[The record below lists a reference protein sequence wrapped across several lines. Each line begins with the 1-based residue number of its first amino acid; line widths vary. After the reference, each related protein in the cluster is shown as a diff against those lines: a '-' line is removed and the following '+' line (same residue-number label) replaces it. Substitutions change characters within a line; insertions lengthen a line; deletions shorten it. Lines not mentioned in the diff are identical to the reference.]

1 MVSNKQNQKVLIV
14 ANVTWNV
21 YNFRLN
27 LIEALLSEG
36 FEVHLAAV
44 QDQYTS
50 FLKDFPDVQF
60 TPLKRLYRTSKN
72 PVKDLLFLQE
82 LHSVYSMVNPDM
94 AIHYTIKPNI
104 YAGIIAQVKKVPYFS
119 VVTGLG
125 YSFIHKG
132 WLESLTEALYKI
144 GMNQSAQVV
153 FENEDDKMLFIEKG
167 IIKPSN
173 GKAVKG
179 CGVDTEHF
187 RLSSQRKP
195 NKTTFVFSYI
205 GRLLYDKGL
214 SEIIDAFKKIRLQNP
229 SVELWLIG
237 KRDLENP
244 ACISEKDFAAW
255 IEMEGV
261 FYKGY
266 TEDVRP
272 FIERSDCIVYPS
284 YREGMPKLVLEAL
297 CMETPII
304 TTDVAGCRE
313 TIVDGEHGFIVPERN
328 SEALR
333 LKMQA
338 MLHLDFIDR
347 LHMGLKGRI
356 RAEELFKDTKIARDL
371 MAIIHLG
378 MDQQKLLATNK
389 RHQSYV

>member
-1 MVSNKQNQKVLIV
+1 MVPNKQNQKVLIV

-36 FEVHLAAV
+36 FEVHLAAA

-50 FLKDFPDVQF
+50 FLKDFPEVQF

-82 LHSVYSMVNPDM
+82 LHRVYSQVNPDI

-104 YAGIIAQVKKVPYFS
+104 YAGIIAQMKKVPYFS

-125 YSFIHKG
+125 YSFIHNG
-132 WLESLTEALYKI
+132 WLESLTELLYKI
-144 GMNQSAQVV
+144 GMKRSKQVI

-195 NKTTFVFSYI
+195 NKSTFVFSFI

-214 SEIIDAFKKIRLQNP
+214 CEIIDAFKKIRKQNS

-266 TEDVRP
+266 SEDVRP
-272 FIERSDCIVYPS
+272 FIEQSDCIVYPS
-284 YREGMPKLVLEAL
+284 YREGMPKLVLEAM

-313 TIVDGEHGFIVPERN
+313 TIVDGEHGFLVPERD
-328 SEALR
+328 SEALQQ
-333 LKMQA
+333 KMEV
-338 MLHLDFIDR
+338 MLHLDVIDR
-347 LHMGLKGRI
+347 MHMGQKGRA
-356 RAEELFKDTKIARDL
+356 RAVELFKDTKIACE
-371 MAIIHLG
+371 
-378 MDQQKLLATNK
+378 LLEIVCSGV
-389 RHQSYV
+389 HQRNNTSTKSLV